1 LSLFPPEDDAAV
13 GSTLGEDSGAGGG
26 TGSLDIS
33 DIFYY
38 QSGRATRTRKHEMK
52 PRIILAETRLADGSV
67 LSLQEH
73 DGRRYLQHDGS
84 QVGGPAVA
92 ASGAEL
98 ARLACAPFR
107 PARQPKIHIVGLGLG
122 ELLEAVAAE
131 LPQKRGHFTVA
142 EPSECLV
149 DWQRRFFPDGVFSND
164 PRVERVDSADAPFF
178 HQSEG
183 TLHAVLLHAD
193 TAPLDA
199 RKRFLFEEARW
210 LAAVHGALQEG
221 GLLAIASSR
230 PVADL
235 NRRLFRSGFDVV
247 QHELNATPK
256 ARRPRPHLLW
266 LCRKGKTGERQR

>member
-1 LSLFPPEDDAAV
+1 
-13 GSTLGEDSGAGGG
+13 
-26 TGSLDIS
+26 
-33 DIFYY
+33 
-38 QSGRATRTRKHEMK
+38 MK
-52 PRIILAETRLADGSV
+52 PRIILAETELADGSV

-73 DGRRYLQHDGS
+73 DGRRYLQHGGS
-84 QVGGPAVA
+84 QVGGPAVT

-142 EPSECLV
+142 EPSPCLV
-149 DWQRRFFPDGVFSND
+149 DWQRRFFPDGAFVND
-164 PRVERVDSADAPFF
+164 PRVELVESTDAPSF
-178 HQSEG
+178 HPLEG
-183 TLHAVLLHAD
+183 TLHAVVLHAD
-193 TAPLDA
+193 TAPPEA
-199 RKRFLFEEARW
+199 GGRFLFDNPRW

-235 NRRLFRSGFDVV
+235 DRRLFRSGFDVAR
-247 QHELNATPK
+247 HELNATPK

-266 LCRKGKTGERQR
+266 LCRKGKSGERQR